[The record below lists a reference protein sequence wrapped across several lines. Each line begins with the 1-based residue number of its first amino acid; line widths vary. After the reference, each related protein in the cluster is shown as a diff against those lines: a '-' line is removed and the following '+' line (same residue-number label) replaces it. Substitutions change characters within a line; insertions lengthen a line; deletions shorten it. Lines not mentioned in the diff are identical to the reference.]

1 MRMLGRLLLAAF
13 ALVMAIPAGA
23 LTLGAGVLLD
33 PGLRDAFGRLGLVG
47 LFAGLSDLAQGLP
60 PEMAAMAILV
70 LIQALSLLLIL
81 PPTLAAL
88 IGETLG
94 LRSPVWYGGATGA
107 LTALL
112 PWLPALRSRPGGG
125 GAPLR
130 DPPRDRGRLR
140 SRLLADRRPRGRD
153 ANAAVTSAAFLGWT
167 DAGHPV

>member
-13 ALVMAIPAGA
+13 ALMMAIPAGA

-94 LRSPVWYGGATGA
+94 LRSPVWYGGATGG

-112 PWLPALRSRPGGG
+112 PWLARGGIPPSGPALAAEARLSAILLVTGAVSGFVYWLIAGREAGTQTRP
-125 GAPLR
+125 
-130 DPPRDRGRLR
+130 
-140 SRLLADRRPRGRD
+140 
-153 ANAAVTSAAFLGWT
+153 
-167 DAGHPV
+167 